1 MDEFVDFEEGKTAE
15 LFTSYTRYSRM
26 KLISKQCTT
35 NYTVINESQL
45 DKVLAGEII
54 ETRERE
60 NVEDKKF
67 RF

>member
-1 MDEFVDFEEGKTAE
+1 M
-15 LFTSYTRYSRM
+15 
-26 KLISKQCTT
+26 
-35 NYTVINESQL
+35 VINESQL
-45 DKVLAGEII
+45 DKVLNGETI

>member
-1 MDEFVDFEEGKTAE
+1 VQNSATGA
-15 LFTSYTRYSRM
+15 
-26 KLISKQCTT
+26 
-35 NYTVINESQL
+35 YTVINESQL
-45 DKVLAGEII
+45 DEVLAGKTI

>member
-1 MDEFVDFEEGKTAE
+1 
-15 LFTSYTRYSRM
+15 LFTLVIRDTQEWNWFQNSA
-26 KLISKQCTT
+26 TT

>member
-1 MDEFVDFEEGKTAE
+1 MEVNWFQNSATG
-15 LFTSYTRYSRM
+15 SY
-26 KLISKQCTT
+26 I
-35 NYTVINESQL
+35 VINESQL
-45 DKVLAGEII
+45 DKILNGEII